1 MTSADDREPRPAQSN
16 GAVRQKCLVCGD
28 PVGENCFCTIHRK
41 EGGPILV
48 CCPDCAIQYMDSAR
62 PPTNDAE
69 DEMRAC
75 EKRSHFFIGEKK
87 PWS

>member
-1 MTSADDREPRPAQSN
+1 M
-16 GAVRQKCLVCGD
+16 L
-28 PVGENCFCTIHRK
+28 
-41 EGGPILV
+41 

-69 DEMRAC
+69 GEMRAY
-75 EKRSHFFIGEKK
+75 EKRNHFFIGENK